1 MNSLHV
7 RLAATKALYN
17 SLEFTKSNFD
27 KEVLI
32 FIIIYS
38 SVPVKIFRLKGI
50 LSCK

>member
-27 KEVLI
+27 KEVFI
-32 FIIIYS
+32 FIIR
-38 SVPVKIFRLKGI
+38 VWCLLKF
-50 LSCK
+50 LD